1 MTGENPAPLV
11 VNGWTLFAHPLFMG
25 QVDELIRQVETLKR
39 RDPAGY
45 VRRNPAKRLAAI
57 AKLVFEVIPRDPGA
71 VEFRQGGT
79 LGARHSHWRR
89 AVFFQQYRLFFRYHA
104 RSKIIAF
111 GWVNDE
117 NTKRAYGSK
126 ADAYLV
132 FRKMLERGH
141 PPDDWTALLEE
152 CRAGWPA
159 IFSENAKLP

>member
-1 MTGENPAPLV
+1 MTGDDPAPLV

-25 QVDELIRQVETLKR
+25 QVEELIRQVENLKYK
-39 RDPAGY
+39 DPSGY
-45 VRRNPAKRLAAI
+45 VRKNPTKRLAAI

-71 VEFRQGGT
+71 AEFRQGGT
-79 LGARHSHWRR
+79 LGAKHSHWCR

-104 RSKIIAF
+104 RSKVIAF

-117 NTKRAYGSK
+117 GTRRAYGSK

-132 FRKMLERGH
+132 FRKMLDRGH
-141 PPDDWTALLEE
+141 PPDDWAVLLQE

-159 IFSENAKLP
+159 MFSESAKRR